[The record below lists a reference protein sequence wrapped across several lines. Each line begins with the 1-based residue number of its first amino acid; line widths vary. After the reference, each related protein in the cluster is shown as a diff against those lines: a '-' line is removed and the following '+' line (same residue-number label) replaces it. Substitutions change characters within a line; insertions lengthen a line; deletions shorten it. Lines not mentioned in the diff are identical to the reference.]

1 MDSDTEN
8 RREENGDAPRHT
20 LIGKC
25 VMKTISH
32 PLDYARFLVQIGH
45 EPMAPYRYRS
55 IFGEERLFLPNLVVY
70 AKYIYSVDGFKGMY
84 VGLAPKIMGIC
95 IEHFSSSLM
104 SDYIQIDKN
113 LNVDNTDSDLE
124 VWKKCAIKTSKE
136 MICTATSIILSHPL
150 HIVSM
155 RMMAQ
160 FVGYEHR
167 YTLVLQSISLINRE
181 EGVTGLFTAIIPRL
195 LAGLGTVILVN
206 VAKQAFSRYLFD
218 PSPMTLNIADFA
230 ASYLA
235 NAATY
240 SFNVVT
246 ACTAINNCGLA
257 AGMPP
262 DMPVFGNWLECMKYL
277 YRCDQ
282 LNRGSSTWFRRVPQT
297 QSKLLKLL

>member
-1 MDSDTEN
+1 MDSDTDN
-8 RREENGDAPRHT
+8 RSEENGDAPKHN

-25 VMKTISH
+25 VMKTITH

-45 EPMAPYRYRS
+45 EPMAPYRHRS
-55 IFGEERLFLPNLVVY
+55 IFGEERLFLPNLIIY

-84 VGLAPKIMGIC
+84 IGLGPKIMGIC

-113 LNVDNTDSDLE
+113 QNINNKDSDLE
-124 VWKKCAIKTSKE
+124 VWTKCAIKTSKE

-167 YTLVLQSISLINRE
+167 YTLVLQSILLINRE
-181 EGVTGLFTAIIPRL
+181 EGVKGLFAGIIPRL
-195 LAGLGTVILVN
+195 FAGLGTVILVN
-206 VAKQAFSRYLFD
+206 VAKQVFSRYLFD

-277 YRCDQ
+277 YRTDQ
-282 LNRGSSTWFRRVPQT
+282 LNRGSSTWFRRVPLSN
-297 QSKLLKLL
+297 SKLLKLL